1 MNQDRPRLAFLG
13 IGLMGLPM
21 CRRLLAA
28 GYPLTVW
35 NRSPGKTDELAEA
48 GARVAVSPAE
58 AAAEADLVMLSLA
71 DTAAVEEVV
80 FDSRGV
86 AECRDGAG
94 RLLVDFSSIEPGA
107 TRRFAA
113 TLAARNGMSWV
124 DAPVSG
130 GVTGAEAGTL
140 AIMAGGEAADIE
152 RLRPVAACLSQRLTH
167 MGPVGAGQVTKVCN
181 QMIVSCNVL
190 VLAEVMA
197 LARRSGIDAARLP
210 EALKGGFADS
220 IPLQL
225 VGPMMA
231 QDRFE
236 PVRWRVRTLL
246 KDLDT
251 AVALS
256 RSEGSPTPVTGLAA
270 QLMRQ
275 HGARGN
281 LEADPASLI
290 RLYLEGHS

>member
-1 MNQDRPRLAFLG
+1 MNQDQPRLAFLG

-48 GARVAVSPAE
+48 GAVVAVTPAE
-58 AAAEADLVMLSLA
+58 AAAAADIVMLSLA

-86 AECRDGAG
+86 AECGEG
-94 RLLVDFSSIEPGA
+94 EGKLLVDFSSIEPGA

-113 TLAARNGMSWV
+113 TLAARNGMSWI

-140 AIMAGGEAADIE
+140 AIMAGGEEADIE

-167 MGPVGAGQVTKVCN
+167 MGPVGSGQVAKVCN

-197 LARRSGIDAARLP
+197 LARRAGIDAGRLP

-236 PVRWRVRTLL
+236 PVRWHVRTLL

-251 AVALS
+251 AVGLS
-256 RSEGSPTPVTGLAA
+256 RSEGSPVPLTGLAA
-270 QLMRQ
+270 QLMRA
-275 HGARGN
+275 HGAKGN
-281 LEADPASLI
+281 LEADPATLI
-290 RLYLEGHS
+290 RLYLE